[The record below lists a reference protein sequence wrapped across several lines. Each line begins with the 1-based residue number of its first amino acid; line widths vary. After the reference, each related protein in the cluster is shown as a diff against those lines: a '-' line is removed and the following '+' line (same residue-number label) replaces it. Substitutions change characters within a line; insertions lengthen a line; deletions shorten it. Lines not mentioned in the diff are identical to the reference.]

1 MWQIIHF
8 GYVQRRGQEK
18 LDRFLQSKMLYY
30 LKQVNFYSPYRK
42 AVPHL
47 LFTYALS
54 PNINMHVLF
63 SVFHILLIELVE
75 NI

>member
-8 GYVQRRGQEK
+8 GYVQRRGQVK
-18 LDRFLQSKMLYY
+18 LDRFLQSKRLYY
-30 LKQVNFYSPYRK
+30 LKQVNFYSPYRE

-54 PNINMHVLF
+54 SNINMHVLF
-63 SVFHILLIELVE
+63 SVFRILFIELVE
-75 NI
+75 KI